1 MQGQDM
7 LAAFKRALVLGAH
20 CDDEFGCAGT
30 IIRLLEAGVDVYYAA
45 FSACEESVPPEF
57 DREVLR
63 WEVKEAIAVLGIPEK
78 NFTLFD
84 FPVRHF
90 PAHRQEILETLIRL
104 RATVTPDLVLLPAL
118 SDIHQ
123 DHGVIAHEGVRAFK
137 HVTILGYELPMN
149 TISSTHTCFVELE
162 GRHVEQKLAH
172 AQCYRSQQARPYF
185 RPEFLRGLAA
195 VRGVQMSVE
204 AAEAFEVIRLC
215 LR

>member
-1 MQGQDM
+1 MAERSM
-7 LAAFKRALVLGAH
+7 LSSFRRALVLGAH

-30 IIRLLEAGVDVYYAA
+30 IMRLIEAGVDVAYAA

-63 WEVKEAIAVLGIPEK
+63 REVKEAIAVLGILEK
-78 NFTLFD
+78 D
-84 FPVRHF
+84 FFLYDVPVRHF
-90 PAHRQEILETLIRL
+90 PTHRQEILESLIQL
-104 RATVTPDLVLLPAL
+104 RAKLTPDLVLLPAL

-123 DHGVIAHEGVRAFK
+123 DHAVVAHEGVRAFK
-137 HVTILGYELPMN
+137 HATILGYELPMN

-162 GRHVEQKLAH
+162 RRHVERKLVH
-172 AQCYRSQQARPYF
+172 ARCYRSQQARPYF
-185 RPEFLRGLAA
+185 RPEFLEGLAA
-195 VRGVQMSVE
+195 VRGVQMNVE